1 MDDAW
6 LMAIVYSGVLLF
18 VLVLVVVMV
27 LFFGHINKRRA
38 VSNTVRTTAKIVS
51 KRTKWSRYAS
61 QIDDFRTYYTLAYSY
76 GGADYAKETL
86 EMPVEASVGDCVPI
100 LLDPRNPEHFYVE
113 GAVESMN
120 KGRKRALIVIMC
132 ILAYFL
138 LLPIVVFLLS

>member
-100 LLDPRNPEHFYVE
+100 LLDPRNPEHF
-113 GAVESMN
+113 
-120 KGRKRALIVIMC
+120 
-132 ILAYFL
+132 
-138 LLPIVVFLLS
+138 